1 METDKKIIIKTIE
14 PKEWEDTHILAHER
28 INSCLVSLWEY
39 VNNIIW
45 ELNTVNNFSN
55 KAAEETSA
63 AVSELERTFSKK
75 IWQIKEQLNEFNE
88 TLGSMA
94 EQIKKLKDKSEQW
107 RKYLVKHF
115 EWILD
120 TDTEIVSE
128 LEKIELDWTYL
139 VNIVENSI
147 TKNDSTT
154 RYDIWHTVIANNEYT
169 PKVYIKSK
177 IWWHAVF
184 EYDFTVIL
192 TEI

>member
-1 METDKKIIIKTIE
+1 METDKKIIIRTIE
-14 PKEWEDTHILAHER
+14 PKEWEDTHLLAHEK

-45 ELNTVNNFSN
+45 ELNAVNNFSN

-63 AVSELERTFSKK
+63 AISELERTFSKK
-75 IWQIKEQLNEFNE
+75 IWQIKLQLNEFNE

-147 TKNDSTT
+147 VKNDSTT
-154 RYDIWHTVIANNEYT
+154 QYDIWHTVIANNEYT

-177 IWWHAVF
+177 IWWHAVL

>member
-1 METDKKIIIKTIE
+1 MEKAKIIFPMIE
-14 PKEWEDTHILAHER
+14 PKEWEDTHIESHNV
-28 INSCLVSLWEY
+28 INRCMVQ
-39 VNNIIW
+39 IW
-45 ELNTVNNFSN
+45 DYLTEIQEELGEVKNFSTR
-55 KAAEETSA
+55 AAENSLA
-63 AVSELERTFSKK
+63 AFSEIREDFNKK
-75 IWQIKEQLNEFNE
+75 IWQIRKEIDKVNE
-88 TLGSMA
+88 TLGCMA
-94 EQIKKLKDKSEQW
+94 EEIKELKENSNKW
-107 RKYLVKHF
+107 RKYLIKHY

-128 LEKIELDWTYL
+128 LDKIELDWTYL

-154 RYDIWHTVIANNEYT
+154 HYDIWHTVIANNEYT

-184 EYDFTVIL
+184 EYDFTVLL

>member
-1 METDKKIIIKTIE
+1 METDKKIIIRTIE
-14 PKEWEDTHILAHER
+14 PKEWEDTHILAHEK

-63 AVSELERTFSKK
+63 AVSELEKTFSKK

-120 TDTEIVSE
+120 TDTESLAT
-128 LEKIELDWTYL
+128 LETIELDWTYL
-139 VNIVENSI
+139 VNIVENE
-147 TKNDSTT
+147 
-154 RYDIWHTVIANNEYT
+154 TVWNPEVASYSLWRTAIANKEYT
-169 PKVYIKSK
+169 PWVYLLSK
-177 IWWHAVF
+177 WWHAVL